1 MPRNRAYGA
10 AVSRRKACGQEF
22 SRRWLNWNV
31 VERGGNWDRDF
42 VVPRQAKPQVRSA
55 ELGLLSQRL
64 VRAVVKA
71 ATKEPNYRLQRFRHR
86 AMEGLV

>member
-1 MPRNRAYGA
+1 MWTGVFEALA
-10 AVSRRKACGQEF
+10 K
-22 SRRWLNWNV
+22 L
-31 VERGGNWDRDF
+31 ERGGTWWELGPGF